1 MIILEKYKFI
11 PLLSNLLID
20 KITVGD
26 YHMKILILRA
36 INNFINMNAR
46 DLLKDKQPL
55 QEILKYIDEVINPN
69 DRKPILDEQIIA
81 IRSLFIIKTSL
92 FMANID

>member
-1 MIILEKYKFI
+1 
-11 PLLSNLLID
+11 
-20 KITVGD
+20 
-26 YHMKILILRA
+26 MKILILRA